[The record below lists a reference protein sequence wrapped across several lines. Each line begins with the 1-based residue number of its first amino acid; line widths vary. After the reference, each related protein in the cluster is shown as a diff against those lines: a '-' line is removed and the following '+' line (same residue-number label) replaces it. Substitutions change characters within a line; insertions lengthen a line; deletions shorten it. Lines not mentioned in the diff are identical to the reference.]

1 MTQTRTR
8 KGART
13 HRITVRFNR
22 STRHSIAAL
31 AAVNGL
37 SFDNQLVAMLWSALG
52 K

>member
-8 KGART
+8 RPTRT

-22 STRHSIAAL
+22 STRNSITAL

-37 SFDNQLVAMLWSALG
+37 SFDHQLVAMLWGALG

>member
-8 KGART
+8 RQTRT

-22 STRHSIAAL
+22 STRRSIEAL
-31 AAVNGL
+31 ADFNRRSVN
-37 SFDNQLVAMLWSALG
+37 DQLVAMLWGALG